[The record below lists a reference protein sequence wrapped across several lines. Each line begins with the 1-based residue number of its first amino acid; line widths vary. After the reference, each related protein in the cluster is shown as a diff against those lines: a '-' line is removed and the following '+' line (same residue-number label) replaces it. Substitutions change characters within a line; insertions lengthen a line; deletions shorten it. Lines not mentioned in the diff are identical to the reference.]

1 MIRDTYLKALFI
13 PLLGIFI
20 PLVSGIVNYSYYSIP
35 EIVAANLFFI
45 FTSFCIWWGSNWLH
59 SKIRSFYKPGYNPF
73 FKILTVCGISAVYGA
88 GIGGLLV
95 MTWYKFSR
103 EPFSWNSILR
113 FTVICTLA
121 VIVFTLVYEILFL
134 SKERELDVKIVD
146 QLDHERSQ
154 AEMTAL
160 RNELDPHFI
169 FNSLNSLSH
178 LIINDP
184 PTAHA
189 FNNKLAKVYRYF
201 LLNKDRE
208 LISLHDEFDFIDDYF
223 FLLQIRHDNKLQLEK
238 DLHCSENGT
247 IMILPCALQVLVENA
262 IKHNEFSDNNPLQI
276 KIAVNE
282 HAVKVSNNIRPKS
295 SFVNSTNIG
304 LRNLS
309 SRYRLVCNRD
319 ITIENAGGSF
329 TVKLPLIKSL

>member
-1 MIRDTYLKALFI
+1 MIRDAYLKAFFI

-20 PLVSGIVNYSYYSIP
+20 PLVSGIVHYAIYSFP
-35 EIVAANLFFI
+35 EIIAANFFFI

-59 SKIRSFYKPGYNPF
+59 SQTRLFYKPGYNPF
-73 FKILTVCGISAVYGA
+73 IKILTVCGISAVYGA

-103 EPFSWNSILR
+103 EPFSWNNILK
-113 FTVICTLA
+113 FTVICALA

-154 AEMTAL
+154 AEMAAL

-189 FNNKLAKVYRYF
+189 FNSKLAKVYRYF
-201 LLNKDRE
+201 LLNKERE
-208 LISLHDEFDFIDDYF
+208 LISLHDESDFIDDYF
-223 FLLQIRHDNKLQLEK
+223 FLLQIRHDDKLKLEK
-238 DLHCSENGT
+238 DLNGIENGK
-247 IMILPCALQVLVENA
+247 IMILPCALQILVENA
-262 IKHNEFSDNNPLQI
+262 IKHNEFSDSNPLHI
-276 KIAVNE
+276 SITANE
-282 HAVKVSNNIRPKS
+282 HAIKVSNNTKPKS
-295 SFVNSTNIG
+295 SFVDSTYIG
-304 LRNLS
+304 LRNLN
-309 SRYRLVCNRD
+309 SRYRLVCNKD
-319 ITIENAGGSF
+319 IIIENTEGKF
-329 TVKLPLIKSL
+329 TVKLPLIK

>member
-1 MIRDTYLKALFI
+1 MIRDAYLKALFI

-20 PLVSGIVNYSYYSIP
+20 PLVSGIIHYSIYSLP
-35 EIVAANLFFI
+35 EIIAANFFFI

-59 SKIRSFYKPGYNPF
+59 SKTRLFYKPGYNPF
-73 FKILTVCGISAVYGA
+73 TKILTVCGISAVYGA

-103 EPFSWNSILR
+103 ESFSWNSILK
-113 FTVICTLA
+113 FTGMCALA

-154 AEMTAL
+154 AEMAAL

-169 FNSLNSLSH
+169 FNSLNTLSH

-189 FNNKLAKVYRYF
+189 FNSKLAKVYRYF

-208 LISLHDEFDFIDDYF
+208 LISLHDESDFIDDYF

-238 DLHCSENGT
+238 NLNNTENGK
-247 IMILPCALQVLVENA
+247 IMILPCALQILVENA
-262 IKHNEFSDNNPLQI
+262 IKHNEFSDSNPLHI
-276 KIAVNE
+276 TISVNE
-282 HAVKVSNNIRPKS
+282 QAIKVSNNTKPKS
-295 SFVNSTNIG
+295 SFIDSTNIG

-309 SRYRLVCNRD
+309 ARYRLVCNRD
-319 ITIENAGGSF
+319 IIIENTAGKF
-329 TVKLPLIKSL
+329 IVKLPLLK

>member
-20 PLVSGIVNYSYYSIP
+20 PVISGIVHYSLYSIP
-35 EIVAANLFFI
+35 EIIGANFFFI

-59 SKIRSFYKPGYNPF
+59 SKTRSFYKPGYNPF

-88 GIGGLLV
+88 SIGGLLV
-95 MTWYKFSR
+95 MTWFRFSR
-103 EPFSWNSILR
+103 EVFSWNHVVSFIL
-113 FTVICTLA
+113 ICSLA

-134 SKERELDVKIVD
+134 SKERELGIKIVD

-154 AEMTAL
+154 AEMAVL
-160 RNELDPHFI
+160 RYELDPHFI

-184 PTAHA
+184 ETAHA
-189 FNNKLAKVYRYF
+189 FNSKLAKVYRYF
-201 LLNKDRE
+201 LINKDRE

-238 DLHCSENGT
+238 NSNDNENGK
-247 IMILPCALQVLVENA
+247 IMILPCALQILVENA

-276 KIAVNE
+276 KISVNE
-282 HAVKVSNNIRPKS
+282 HTIKVSNNTKPKNS
-295 SFVNSTNIG
+295 IVNSTHIG
-304 LRNLS
+304 LKNLS

-319 ITIENAGGSF
+319 IIIENSGPSF
-329 TVKLPLIKSL
+329 IVKLPLIR